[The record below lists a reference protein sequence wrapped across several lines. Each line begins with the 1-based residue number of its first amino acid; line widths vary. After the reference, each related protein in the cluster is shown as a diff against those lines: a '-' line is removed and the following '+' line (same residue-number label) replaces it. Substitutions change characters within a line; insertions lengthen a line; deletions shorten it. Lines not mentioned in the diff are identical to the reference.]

1 MSNNAGVGDGVLDVP
16 QNKCAMVTG
25 GSRHIGR
32 GIAVVLAEYGYDIAI
47 TYATSPD
54 GAKETQRQIEA
65 LGRRCFIYEAHLENP
80 DAPEKAVNQARKDL
94 GRLDVMV
101 CNAGKDTRNSVLT
114 VTAEDLDYL
123 YANNIRNYFLCVG
136 AAARHMVN
144 DKTEGSIIM
153 ITSVRG
159 QLPHPDDFYYGGLKA
174 AMDRACKSMAL
185 DLSPYNIR
193 VNCVAPGA
201 VWKTDKDGNYPD
213 SPFLRESIPL
223 HRTGYVRDIGEA
235 AAFLAGERSAY
246 ITGTTLLVDGGL
258 SLPGL
263 WEQRDVIP
271 WDWKHRKVKTYE
283 KAMDMLKKSIDSQ
296 EE

>member
-1 MSNNAGVGDGVLDVP
+1 MENNNNSSDGR
-16 QNKCAMVTG
+16 KCAFVTG
-25 GSRHIGR
+25 GSRHIGQ
-32 GIAVVLAEYGYDIAI
+32 GIAVVLAEYGYDVAI
-47 TYATSPD
+47 TYAASFD

-65 LGRRCFIYEAHLENP
+65 LGRRCFIYEAHLEQP
-80 DAPEKAVNQARKDL
+80 DAPEKAVNQARRDL

-101 CNAGKDTRNSVLT
+101 CNAGKDVRSSVLT

-123 YANNIRNYFLCVG
+123 YVNNLRNYLLCAG

-144 DKTEGSIIM
+144 DKIEGSIIM

-159 QLPHPDDFYYGGLKA
+159 QLAHPDDFYYGGIKA

-185 DLSPYNIR
+185 DLSAYNIR
-193 VNCVAPGA
+193 VNCIAPGA
-201 VWKTDKDGNYPD
+201 VWKPDKDGNYPET
-213 SPFLRESIPL
+213 PFLRESIPL
-223 HRTGYVRDIGEA
+223 HRSGHIRDIGEA

-263 WEQRDVIP
+263 LEHHEAIP
-271 WDWKHRKVKTYE
+271 WDSSQRKPKTYE
-283 KAMDMLKKSIDSQ
+283 KAMKMLKKSQ